1 VKNENATLIAES
13 ISEEALETRR
23 DAALAALTI
32 EDVVFA
38 SQKLE
43 RPKQQELLR
52 LVGLKLDPQFI
63 RGGIGPLVQNRL
75 GQVSTRRWRLVTL
88 LTERCLREFEKVLN
102 PHFADPAEEILR
114 EAIPR
119 VSDKTSPRL
128 TELTLLHSIYRESLA
143 SPIIQRILFSE
154 CETQNGTDEFID
166 NPLETDPKRGVVETS
181 ELGVTHLDNANKDAL
196 IRPVPILFLSR
207 MLDRIEIARTDSDAT
222 YYSNLLLLGEMLTK
236 LVALSLVA
244 CIDLELD
251 EQALAYKTKH
261 ELLRAN
267 SIGSWAQAIQDLTTA
282 PVRRILHEGTQLFHS
297 SLIQRFASDSEVW
310 QRKAVDSLGMA
321 VDCFPSLGGER
332 PVSRISAAQW
342 FHQFAALRNS
352 TRGHGADLISWQSA
366 AAIPLRSSLSH
377 MMEGLECL
385 EWKWWY
391 LGRTSDGSPKTH
403 LLSGSSESLQFPTSE
418 TLKAGVYVV
427 PSTAPRLVD
436 LIQTDADL
444 SDFFFPNGDANDAAQ
459 RYEAISY
466 VTGHKNWGSL
476 RDYLKPPRLLPASET
491 EGSADL
497 RAIGNVLTNLP
508 DPSGD
513 YVERAS
519 LEHDLITVLLDARHP
534 MVAIN
539 GPGGIGKTSL
549 ALQVLHSL
557 SSQEAFSAVLWFSA
571 RDIDLDPV
579 HGPRAVRP
587 TVQSLSAIA
596 RRFVSLVEPSRLT
609 EGGESIQDFF
619 LQSLSDNQMGPLLF
633 VFDNFETVHDPGEL
647 YRHLNDFIRL
657 PNKILITTRYRD
669 FKGDWQ
675 LEVDGMA
682 RSEFDTLVG
691 TTGSRLGVIGLL
703 LESPKWVDSLY
714 HESGGHPYV
723 VKVALGEV
731 ARTRKVGAKFERIM
745 ASREDILDALFERSF
760 NRLNPNAQ
768 RVFFTLCRWRSMVP
782 SIALE
787 AVLTR
792 PANGRIDIERAV
804 RDLSDSSLIDRGYSD
819 SDAESF
825 LHVPAAA
832 LRFGIGQLKFCD
844 IIDSI
849 DADAEYLHLFGT
861 ASDSVLKTGFA
872 HHVHRYFDACR
883 DLDAEKLTEAL
894 AIGEYLARRY
904 PEAWLLLAELQAD
917 RLSGGL
923 LHAKSSYES
932 YLTKQPEDADAWLKL
947 AEICSKTGDALGE
960 LRANAE
966 GSANGAQ
973 NYEALSVAL
982 HRLCTRCDAGL
993 VKIDSRAKRDCLIS
1007 LCQGWKVRRRQT
1019 TPHDCYNLAR
1029 LAERAGATEDA
1040 LSWAD
1045 EGVRLHQHDQRLVD
1059 LRSKLDRELRGKP
1072 SIDRW

>member
-1 VKNENATLIAES
+1 MSAETS
-13 ISEEALETRR
+13 ETRR
-23 DAALAALTI
+23 DALLAALTI

-38 SQKLE
+38 SKNLE
-43 RPKQQELLR
+43 RAKQQELLR
-52 LVGLKLDPQFI
+52 IVGLKLDPRFI

-75 GQVSTRRWRLVTL
+75 GQVSTRRWRLVEL
-88 LTERCLREFEKVLN
+88 LTERCLREFKKVLN
-102 PHFADPAEEILR
+102 ANFANPEEEILR
-114 EAIPR
+114 EAIAK
-119 VSDKTSPRL
+119 VSDRTSPHL
-128 TELTLLHSIYRESLA
+128 TELTLLRSLHGESLA
-143 SPIIQRILFSE
+143 SPIIQRLLLLE
-154 CETQNGTDEFID
+154 QETQDDTVKSINE
-166 NPLETDPKRGVVETS
+166 PLKTDPQHRMAETR
-181 ELGVTHLDNANKDAL
+181 ELGVTDREDAPKAEL
-196 IRPVPILFLSR
+196 LPPRPMLFLSR
-207 MLDRIEIARTDSDAT
+207 MLDRVEIARADSDAT
-222 YYSNLLLLGEMLTK
+222 YYSSLLLLGEMLTK

-244 CIDLELD
+244 CIDMNLD
-251 EQALAYKTKH
+251 EQELAYRTKY
-261 ELLRAN
+261 ELVRAN
-267 SIGSWAQAIQDLTTA
+267 SIGSWSKAIQDLTIA
-282 PVRRILHEGTQLFHS
+282 PVRRILHEETQLFHS

-310 QRKAVDSLGMA
+310 QRSAVDSLGMA
-321 VDCFPSLGGER
+321 VDCFPSLGGDR
-332 PVSRISAAQW
+332 PVSKISAGQW
-342 FHQFAALRNS
+342 FQQFANLRNS
-352 TRGHGADLISWQSA
+352 TRGHGADLVSWQSA
-366 AAIPLRSSLSH
+366 ATIPLRSSLNR
-377 MMEGLECL
+377 MIEGLECL
-385 EWKWWY
+385 QWNWWF
-391 LGRTSDGSPKTH
+391 LHRTSDGSPKTH
-403 LLSGSSESLQFPTSE
+403 LLAGGSE
-418 TLKAGVYVV
+418 TLKFPLTENLKAGVYVV
-427 PSTAPRLVD
+427 PSTAPCLVD
-436 LIQTDADL
+436 LIHTDADL
-444 SDFFFPNGDANDAAQ
+444 SDFFFPNGDANDAAH

-466 VTGHKNWGSL
+466 ITGHKNWGRL
-476 RDYLKPPRLLPASET
+476 NDYLKPPRQLPISET

-513 YVERAS
+513 YVERAP
-519 LEHDLITVLLDARHP
+519 LEHDLTTVLLDARHP

-549 ALQVLHSL
+549 ALQVLHGL
-557 SSQEAFSAVLWFSA
+557 SSREAFAAVLWFSA

-579 HGPRAVRP
+579 HGPRSVRP
-587 TVQSLSAIA
+587 TVQSLSQIA
-596 RRFVSLVEPSRLT
+596 RRFVSLVEPSRLSQS
-609 EGGESIQDFF
+609 GESIRDFF

-633 VFDNFETVHDPGEL
+633 VFDNFETVHDPAEL

-682 RSEFDTLVG
+682 RGEYDTLVA

-703 LESPKWVDSLY
+703 SESPKWLDWLY

-760 NRLNPNAQ
+760 NRLNLNAQ
-768 RVFFTLCRWRSMVP
+768 RVFYTLCRWRSMVP

-792 PANGRIDIERAV
+792 PANGRIDVERAV

-872 HHVHRYFDACR
+872 SHVHRYFDACK
-883 DLDAEKLTEAL
+883 DIGTEKLSEAL

-904 PEAWLLLAELQAD
+904 PEAWLLLAELQAN
-917 RLSGGL
+917 RLTGGL
-923 LHAKSSYES
+923 LLAKSSFES
-932 YLTKQPEDADAWLKL
+932 YLARQPEDADAWLKL
-947 AEICSKTGDALGE
+947 AEICSKTGDGLGE
-960 LRANAE
+960 VRANAE
-966 GSANGAQ
+966 GSANGAH
-973 NYEALSVAL
+973 NYGVLSSAL
-982 HRLCTRCDAGL
+982 HRLCTRCDEGL
-993 VKIDSRAKRDCLIS
+993 VKVDSKAKRDYLMS
-1007 LCQGWKVRRRQT
+1007 LCRGWKDRRKQT
-1019 TPHDCYNLAR
+1019 SPHDCYNLAR

-1045 EGVRLHQHDQRLVD
+1045 EGVRLHDHDQRLVD
-1059 LRSKLDRELRGKP
+1059 LRSRLERELRARP
-1072 SIDRW
+1072 